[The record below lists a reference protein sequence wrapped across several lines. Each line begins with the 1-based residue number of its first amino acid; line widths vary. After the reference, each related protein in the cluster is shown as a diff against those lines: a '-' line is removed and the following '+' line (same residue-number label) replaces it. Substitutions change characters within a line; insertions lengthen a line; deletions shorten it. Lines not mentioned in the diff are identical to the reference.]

1 MNIYIFLLHLSIVVA
16 DSIQTEGVQEV
27 SSSHEQSLLIFIQEH
42 YMKTKISKWAMK
54 DWRPV

>member
-1 MNIYIFLLHLSIVVA
+1 MYIYGFLLHLSVVVT

-27 SSSHEQSLLIFIQEH
+27 SSSHEQSLLILIQQH
-42 YMKTKISKWAMK
+42 YVKSKISKRATE